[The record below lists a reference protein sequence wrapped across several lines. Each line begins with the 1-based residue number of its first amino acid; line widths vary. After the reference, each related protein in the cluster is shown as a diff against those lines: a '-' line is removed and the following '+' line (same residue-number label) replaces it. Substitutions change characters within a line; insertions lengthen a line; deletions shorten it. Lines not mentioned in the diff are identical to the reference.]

1 MPKSLG
7 QIHIANFSDTIGFGT
22 APGRHTNI
30 DLPGKLTLQLQE
42 MVRAGTYHKVTGIDM
57 SLATD
62 GTVGG
67 GQLTGH
73 IRYYA
78 PTRGRCEAFKG
89 AFKAMADV
97 MDLQGVKMR
106 DNKLYDFRA
115 PLNEHTDANNVF
127 ANQATLDGTNGVVLF
142 DEAGGL
148 PGRSIFDVH
157 NRSQQPQYEGSA
169 GDLFTPGFDTI
180 LQDLATGTDFVLN
193 DAAVWSGN
201 SGVATTTYEKIPFEL
216 TWTPDSTDLVANFQ
230 WRPDPALYVAVLCGQ
245 MQVYIEEINLDEG
258 APGLDLEIAV
268 HVAGWKS
275 IMGNPDK
282 KRRKSRRKSRGRK
295 R

>member
-7 QIHIANFSDTIGFGT
+7 QIHIANFSDTIASGT

-30 DLPGKLTLQLQE
+30 DLPGKLTQQLQE

-57 SLATD
+57 SLATT
-62 GTVGG
+62 GPIGG

-97 MDLQGVKMR
+97 MDLQGIKMR

-115 PLNEHTDANNVF
+115 PLNEHIDAANTF

-148 PGRSIFDVH
+148 AGRSIFDVH
-157 NRSQQPQYEGSA
+157 NQSQQPQYEGSA

-180 LQDLATGTDFVLN
+180 LQDLASGTDFVLN
-193 DAAVWSGN
+193 DTAVWSGN
-201 SGVATTTYEKIPFEL
+201 TGVASTTYETIPFEL

-245 MQVYIEEINLDEG
+245 MQIYIEEINVDEG
-258 APGLDLEIAV
+258 APGLDLSIAV

-275 IMGNPDK
+275 IMGNPDR

-295 R
+295 K